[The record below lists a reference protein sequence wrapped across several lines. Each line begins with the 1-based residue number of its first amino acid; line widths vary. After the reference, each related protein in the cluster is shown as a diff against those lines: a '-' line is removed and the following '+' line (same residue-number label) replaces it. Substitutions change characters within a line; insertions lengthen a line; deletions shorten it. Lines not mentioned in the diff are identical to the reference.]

1 MKIEKVKDRVQERW
15 PLIPSLIGKEYYPT
29 TSQYNENPDKWA
41 NVVIPHAVYAITFQ
55 AHEIRTGWTDHT
67 YIRSE
72 YFGKELAIKV
82 ETACDTYIQALAL
95 GNLRYNGSEVIL
107 VGTFV
112 KSGKT
117 VYFKP
122 YLEQL

>member
-1 MKIEKVKDRVQERW
+1 MKIEKVKDCTQERW
-15 PLIPSLIGKEYYPT
+15 PLIPSLIGKEYYPSI
-29 TSQYNENPDKWA
+29 SQYNENPAKWSHL
-41 NVVIPHAVYAITFQ
+41 VIPHAIYAITFQ
-55 AHEIRTGWTDHT
+55 AHEIRTGWTGHT
-67 YIRSE
+67 FIRSD
-72 YFGKELAIKV
+72 YFGKELGLKV
-82 ETACDTYIQALAL
+82 ETAVDLYMQALAS

-122 YLEQL
+122 YTEQL